1 MEPKQ
6 PKKVKTKSQKL
17 CKYFKKGFC
26 KGRERCRYSH
36 KVEHCED
43 WLRSESDCKKQHCK
57 GRHVVTCLFNSIDKC
72 RFGPRCQYIHRKSPK
87 NELRQELD
95 LIKGDNITLKQTIMD
110 LTKLVSELK
119 ANMDQLKEK
128 GVERDVVEQKMC
140 VTKDEVT
147 IIIKDTV
154 ISSMEENK
162 AIIEEVIEKE
172 KEGREREKM
181 LWWEREGGR
190 RKDNEKWWQK
200 VKAERER
207 EVEQIKEHERSD
219 MEYIVEAIVEEKM
232 ESCQKLTGI
241 IQADIENIVED
252 RVEEKNRGLEDRIAR
267 NEEQIMQLQMESEM
281 ERTFSIRNSR

>member
-172 KEGREREKM
+172 KEGRERDNME
-181 LWWEREGGR
+181 WREREERR
-190 RKDNEKWWQK
+190 RKHNEKWWEK
-200 VKAERER
+200 EKAEVKKRK
-207 EVEQIKEHERSD
+207 EQDKAD
-219 MEYIVEAIVEEKM
+219 LEYIVEAIVEEKM
-232 ESCQKLTGI
+232 VSCQKLTGI
-241 IQADIENIVED
+241 IQAGIENIVEEE
-252 RVEEKNRGLEDRIAR
+252 VEEKNRGLEDRIAR

-281 ERTFSIRNSR
+281 ERTCSIRNSC

>member
-1 MEPKQ
+1 METVRK

-17 CKYFKKGFC
+17 CRYFKKGFC
-26 KGRERCRYSH
+26 KSRERCRYSH

-57 GRHVVTCLFNSIDKC
+57 DRHVVTCLFNSIDKC

-128 GVERDVVEQKMC
+128 GVERDVVEQNMC
-140 VTKDEVT
+140 VTNDEVT

-172 KEGREREKM
+172 KEGRERDNME
-181 LWWEREGGR
+181 WREREERR
-190 RKDNEKWWQK
+190 RKHNEKWWEK
-200 VKAERER
+200 EKAEVKKRK
-207 EVEQIKEHERSD
+207 EQDKAD
-219 MEYIVEAIVEEKM
+219 LEYIVEAIVEEKM
-232 ESCQKLTGI
+232 VSCQKLTGI
-241 IQADIENIVED
+241 IQAGIENIVEEE
-252 RVEEKNRGLEDRIAR
+252 VEEKNRGLEDIIAR

-281 ERTFSIRNSR
+281 ERTYSIRNSR

>member
-162 AIIEEVIEKE
+162 AIIEEIIEKE
-172 KEGREREKM
+172 KEGRERDNME
-181 LWWEREGGR
+181 WREREERR
-190 RKDNEKWWQK
+190 RKHNEKWWEK
-200 VKAERER
+200 EKAEVKKRK
-207 EVEQIKEHERSD
+207 EQDKAD
-219 MEYIVEAIVEEKM
+219 LEYIVEAIVEEKM
-232 ESCQKLTGI
+232 VSCQKLTGI
-241 IQADIENIVED
+241 IQAGIENIVEEE
-252 RVEEKNRGLEDRIAR
+252 VEEKNRGLEDIIAR

-281 ERTFSIRNSR
+281 ERTCSIRNSR